1 MNQPQSFAVATPQRA
16 MPSGAGFAI
25 VLLTVMNLL
34 NYLDRY
40 VPSAVKTLFQADLG
54 LTDAETSWPLTAFVV
69 VYMLASP
76 VFGGLADR
84 WSRKVL
90 IAAGVA
96 LWSLATAAA
105 AFATGFWSFL
115 FARALVGI
123 GEAAYAT
130 ISPALIAD
138 YFPPERRNR
147 MLTIFY
153 VAIPVGAALGFG
165 IGGLVG
171 AHWGWR
177 TAFLVCGLPGVAIAL
192 LALFLKE
199 PRRGYW
205 ESETPAK
212 VPGWPEALRALAV
225 NREFVWTVVGY
236 TLVTF
241 ASGALAD
248 WFAAFLTRYHEYD
261 VGKAG
266 LVMGA
271 TAAVGGLVG
280 TLLGGVFGDKL
291 KGRTRNPYLALSGWS
306 ILVAAAFAAAAI
318 VVPSATLAVACMFFG
333 QLFLWFYNGPVNT
346 VLVNSV
352 APQMRAR
359 AFSISILCIH
369 LFGDAISPT
378 IVGLV
383 SDAVGSLQ
391 AAMWFAPATLLAGGG
406 VWLYAWQKLPSRES
420 A

>member
-1 MNQPQSFAVATPQRA
+1 
-16 MPSGAGFAI
+16 MPPGAGYAI
-25 VLLTVMNLL
+25 TILTVMNLL
-34 NYLDRY
+34 NYIDRY

-54 LTDAETSWPLTAFVV
+54 LTDAQTSWPLTAFVI

-84 WSRKVL
+84 MSRKVL

-115 FARALVGI
+115 FARALVGV

-138 YFPPERRNR
+138 YFPPERRNK

-165 IGGLVG
+165 IGGVVG

-177 TAFLVCGLPGVAIAL
+177 TAFLVCGLPGLGIAL
-192 LALFLKE
+192 LALLLKE

-205 ESETPAK
+205 ESEAPVKA
-212 VPGWPEALRALAV
+212 PGWPEALKALAA
-225 NREFVWTVVGY
+225 NREFVWTVAGY

-248 WFAAFLTRYHEYD
+248 WFAAFLTRYHGFD

-266 LVMGA
+266 LMMGG
-271 TAAVGGLVG
+271 TAAAGGLIG
-280 TLLGGVFGDKL
+280 TVLGGFLGDKL

-306 ILVAAAFAAAAI
+306 ILVATVFASAAI
-318 VVPSATLAVACMFFG
+318 VVPYPMLAVGCMFVG
-333 QLFLWFYNGPVNT
+333 QVFLWFYNGPVNT

-352 APQMRAR
+352 GPQMRAR
-359 AFSISILCIH
+359 AFSISILSIH

-378 IVGLV
+378 IVGIV
-383 SDAVGSLQ
+383 SDSVGSLQ
-391 AAMWFAPATLLAGGG
+391 HALWFAPAALLAGAG
-406 VWLYAWQKLPSRES
+406 VWLYAWCKLPSREQ

>member
-1 MNQPQSFAVATPQRA
+1 MSSPAASSPETPAR
-16 MPSGAGFAI
+16 PVPDGARFAI
-25 VLLTVMNLL
+25 IVLTAMNLL
-34 NYLDRY
+34 NYIDRY
-40 VPSAVKTLFQADLG
+40 VPSAVKTLFQKDLG
-54 LTDAETSWPLTAFVV
+54 LTDAQTSWPLTAFVI

-76 VFGGLADR
+76 AFGGLADR

-105 AFATGFWSFL
+105 ALATGFWSFL
-115 FARALVGI
+115 FARALVGV
-123 GEAAYAT
+123 GEAAYAV

-153 VAIPVGAALGFG
+153 VAIPVGSALGFG
-165 IGGLVG
+165 IGGVVG
-171 AHWGWR
+171 QHWGWR
-177 TAFLVCGLPGVAIAL
+177 TAFLVCGLPGLLVAA
-192 LALFLKE
+192 LALMMKE

-205 ESETPAK
+205 ESETPVAP
-212 VPGWPEALRALAV
+212 PGWSVALKALAA
-225 NREFVWTVVGY
+225 NREFVWTVAGY

-248 WFAAFLTRYHEYD
+248 WFAAFLNRYRGYE
-261 VGKAG
+261 VGTAG
-266 LVMGA
+266 LLMGG
-271 TAAVGGLVG
+271 AAAGGGLVG
-280 TLLGGVFGDKL
+280 TVVGGLLGDKL
-291 KGRTRNPYLALSGWS
+291 KGRTRNPYLALSGSS
-306 ILVAAAFAAAAI
+306 ILVAAVFTILAI
-318 VVPSATLAVACMFFG
+318 VITAPVVSVACMFLG
-333 QLFLWFYNGPVNT
+333 QVFMWMYNGPVNT

-352 APQMRAR
+352 SPQMRAR
-359 AFSISILCIH
+359 AFSISILSIH

-378 IVGLV
+378 IVGLA

-391 AAMWFAPATLLAGGG
+391 LALWFAPAALALGAA
-406 VWLYAWQKLPSRES
+406 VWLHAWWHLPERKL